1 MHSERRLFLLALG
14 SASLV
19 ASLSACGAGNAAR
32 MPRPAGAVRRVEQ
45 TAQAD
50 FPTIPFAAWT
60 DEEPEYLLYP
70 GDEIEV
76 ATPTAAEL
84 TRTMKIGPDGRI
96 ALPLIGQVMAAE
108 RTLPQ
113 LQQAVSA
120 AYAPQL
126 VRPVVEV
133 TLRQAGPIRV
143 WVDGEVR
150 TPGVFEMTGDLDAYQ
165 AVIQAGG
172 FSPTSRPDRV
182 ALIRR
187 GPGGTRMMRVVDL
200 GLVAA
205 RSSPCGEATSS
216 SCRARPWANWRLSS
230 PRCARLCRSASAIRS
245 TARAAT
251 ATPSS
256 RGDQATSLTTPWS
269 M

>member
-1 MHSERRLFLLALG
+1 M
-14 SASLV
+14 
-19 ASLSACGAGNAAR
+19 
-32 MPRPAGAVRRVEQ
+32 
-45 TAQAD
+45 
-50 FPTIPFAAWT
+50 
-60 DEEPEYLLYP
+60 
-70 GDEIEV
+70 

-84 TRTMKIGPDGRI
+84 TRTMKVGPDGRI

-172 FSPTSRPDRV
+172 FSPTSRPDRA

-200 GLVAA
+200 RPRRGEVVAL
-205 RSSPCGEATSS
+205 RRGDILFVP
-216 SCRARPWANWRLSS
+216 
-230 PRCARLCRSASAIRS
+230 RS
-245 TARAAT
+245 TLGELAAFFTQVRAALPIGFSYSINGT
-251 ATPSS
+251 
-256 RGDQATSLTTPWS
+256 RGNGYAQF
-269 M
+269 

>member
-1 MHSERRLFLLALG
+1 MHSERRLLLLALG

-96 ALPLIGQVMAAE
+96 ALPLIGQVMAAD
-108 RTLPQ
+108 RTLLE

-200 GLVAA
+200 RPRRGEVVALRRGDILFVP
-205 RSSPCGEATSS
+205 RSTLGELAAFFTQV
-216 SCRARPWANWRLSS
+216 
-230 PRCARLCRSASAIRS
+230 RSALPIGFSYALNGGYAS
-245 TARAAT
+245 T
-251 ATPSS
+251 
-256 RGDQATSLTTPWS
+256 
-269 M
+269 

>member
-96 ALPLIGQVMAAE
+96 ALPLIGQVMAAD
-108 RTLPQ
+108 RTLLE

-200 GLVAA
+200 RPRRGEVVAL
-205 RSSPCGEATSS
+205 RRGDILFVP
-216 SCRARPWANWRLSS
+216 
-230 PRCARLCRSASAIRS
+230 RS
-245 TARAAT
+245 TLGELAAFFTQVRAALPIGFSYSINGT
-251 ATPSS
+251 
-256 RGDQATSLTTPWS
+256 RGNGYAQF
-269 M
+269 